1 MQNIIELVKFFSLFN
16 KTEKKKKIPIVIY
29 WYTYESL

>member
-16 KTEKKKKIPIVIY
+16 KTEKKKIPIVIY